1 MYQWK
6 FIVKSK
12 NEAIFL
18 REKDFHVL
26 LYHIWIACNNTKVLR
41 FDPHC
46 TINSLSRNCLTCYY
60 SQHTYALKYNNGN
73 KLKLK
78 KKWKS
83 EGEVLGLGKN
93 VRRIW
98 INTRK
103 CLKKVNRHDK
113 ISMLSIL
120 ANNFI

>member
-78 KKWKS
+78 KKMKKCRRS
-83 EGEVLGLGKN
+83 VGFRKKCPKN
-93 VRRIW
+93 L
-98 INTRK
+98 NQY
-103 CLKKVNRHDK
+103 KKVFK
-113 ISMLSIL
+113 ESE
-120 ANNFI
+120 